1 MSDLT
6 RFYDELAPHYHLLFE
21 DWDAAVRWQGGVLKR
36 LLGRLAGPGPKRVL
50 DAACGIGTQAIALAL
65 EGHAVTG
72 SDLSPASVERARR
85 EAERLGVEVAFE
97 VADFR
102 DLSRALAG
110 PFDVVCALDNALP
123 HLESDAELAAALGQ
137 MAGLLAPGGL
147 FLASTRDYDALAR
160 RRPERMSERAYPDG
174 QGRRRVYQL
183 WNWDENGAGYR
194 VRQYIVR
201 EAGAASETLVF
212 TAHYRALTRV
222 QLSAALEAAGLGE
235 AEWLMP
241 GDSGFYQP
249 VVAARRRRL

>member
-21 DWDAAVRWQGGVLKR
+21 DWDATIRWQGGVLDR
-36 LLGRLAGPGPKRVL
+36 LIGRLAGPGRKRVL
-50 DAACGIGTQAIALAL
+50 DAACGIGTQAIGLAL

-72 SDLSPASVERARR
+72 SDLSPAAVERARR
-85 EAERLGVEVAFE
+85 EAKRLGVEATFE

-102 DLSRALAG
+102 DLAGILAG

-123 HLESDAELAAALGQ
+123 HLESDDELAAALRQ

-160 RRPERMSERAYPDG
+160 RRPERMSERTYPEG

-183 WNWDENGAGYR
+183 WDWDEDGSGYR
-194 VRQYIVR
+194 VRQHIVR
-201 EAGAASETLVF
+201 EGGAARETLVF
-212 TAHYRALTRV
+212 TAHYRALIRA
-222 QLSAALEAAGLGE
+222 QLSAALVAAGLGE

-241 GDSGFYQP
+241 EDSGFYQP
-249 VVAARRRRL
+249 IVATRRPL

>member
-21 DWDAAVRWQGGVLKR
+21 DWDAAVRWQGGVLDR
-36 LLGRLAGPGPKRVL
+36 LLGRLAGPGRKRVL
-50 DAACGIGTQAIALAL
+50 DAASGIGTQAIGLAL

-72 SDLSPASVERARR
+72 SDLSPASVERARW
-85 EAERLGVEVAFE
+85 EAKRLGVEVAFE

-102 DLSRALAG
+102 DLSRAVAG

-137 MAGLLAPGGL
+137 MAGLLAPDGL

-160 RRPERMSERAYPDG
+160 RRPERMSERVYPDG

-183 WNWDENGAGYR
+183 WDWDANGSGYR
-194 VRQYIVR
+194 VRQHIVR
-201 EAGAASETLVF
+201 EGGVAREPLVF
-212 TAHYRALTRV
+212 SAHYRALTRA
-222 QLSAALEAAGLGE
+222 QLSAALEAAGLGNP
-235 AEWLMP
+235 EWLMP
-241 GDSGFYQP
+241 ADSGFYQP
-249 VVAARRRRL
+249 VVAARRRP